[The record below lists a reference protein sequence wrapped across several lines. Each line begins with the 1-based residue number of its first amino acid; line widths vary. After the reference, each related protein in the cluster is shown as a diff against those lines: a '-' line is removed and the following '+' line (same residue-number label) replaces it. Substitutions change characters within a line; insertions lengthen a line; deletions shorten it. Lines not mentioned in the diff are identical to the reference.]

1 VVRHRKVADHTVDFA
16 GQVSVSTL
24 RMCHV
29 RLCMS

>member
-16 GQVSVSTL
+16 GQVSVPTL